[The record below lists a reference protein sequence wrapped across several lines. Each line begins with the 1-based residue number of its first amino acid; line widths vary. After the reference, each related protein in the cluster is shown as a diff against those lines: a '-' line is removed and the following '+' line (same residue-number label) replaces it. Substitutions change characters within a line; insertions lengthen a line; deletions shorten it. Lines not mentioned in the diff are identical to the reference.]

1 MKIFKQHK
9 IIQIIITFTLLLT
22 NLVDIK
28 YGVGSTSAEFLLIP
42 KSARISAI
50 AGAFTSIADDSN
62 SIFYNPSGMAFIK
75 ENTISFTHSSW
86 LESINFENVSC
97 VLPLKNKLSI
107 GIGMDYLGISGIKG
121 KETQLSPI
129 KEYSSYDLSPV
140 FSISYLMNR
149 KLSFGLSGKYIEEK
163 IDDIKANSVA
173 IDIGCLFRN
182 KINSF
187 KTFSVGISVSNICI
201 NKHKFIEIEENLPTK
216 LVIGMSY
223 KPIDDALLLSSDI
236 TVMRGSKPFINTGL
250 ETLLYRVLFLRA
262 GYKLDPSFENAS
274 RITLGMGINIKNLSL
289 DYSYLPFESLKNPHI
304 FSIGYKF

>member
-140 FSISYLMNR
+140 F
-149 KLSFGLSGKYIEEK
+149 
-163 IDDIKANSVA
+163 
-173 IDIGCLFRN
+173 
-182 KINSF
+182 
-187 KTFSVGISVSNICI
+187 GI
-201 NKHKFIEIEENLPTK
+201 
-216 LVIGMSY
+216 SY

-262 GYKLDPSFENAS
+262 GYKLDSSFENAS